1 MSANKLAKLSL
12 TALCAIACDGAAP
25 QEGLWLISVSAS
37 APGGIVS
44 SEPAGISCGS
54 SCSASFS
61 SGTVLRL
68 TATPPPGMELA
79 GWQGACQGS
88 SATCELVVTQE
99 AQVSVQYQPAVP
111 LSTLIVT
118 RSGTGGGRVRSAS
131 GGLDCGG
138 TCSLKQA
145 AGSQVTLTAEPES
158 DSIFAG
164 WSGACAGSA
173 LTCTVTLGPDLGIN
187 AAFGK
192 PQSCTQI
199 PASFPQAQNGSYT
212 LFVNGDANKPWTAY
226 CQMGAATNTYLGLQN
241 VTTGNYSQ
249 YTAGGG
255 RTGTNVRTSFQRLRI
270 DPSTLIVDCGDLTF
284 SSSYGQINHPDGSKT
299 TQMAYGSAQD
309 CVSTSSSSGVGNVDL
324 SGTPFA
330 IAASAFSVSGYSAQG
345 NAGYST
351 DSRIVNLR
359 GGGFCGG
366 IYAKSGGLQLV
377 YQP

>member
-1 MSANKLAKLSL
+1 MSAYKPAKLSL
-12 TALCAIACDGAAP
+12 AALCAVACGGATT
-25 QEGLWLISVSAS
+25 QEGLWPVSVSAS
-37 APGGIVS
+37 TPGGLVF
-44 SEPAGISCGS
+44 SEPAGLSCGS
-54 SCSASFS
+54 TCSASFP

-68 TATPPPGMELA
+68 TATPPPGMDFV

-88 SATCELVVTQE
+88 SATCELVVTQA
-99 AQVSVQYQPAVP
+99 AQVAVQYQPAVP

-118 RSGTGGGRVRSAS
+118 KSGAGAGRIRSEGGI
-131 GGLDCGG
+131 DCGAA
-138 TCSLKQA
+138 CSLKRP
-145 AGSQVTLTAEPES
+145 AGSQVTLTAEPEV

-164 WSGACAGSA
+164 WSGACTGSA
-173 LTCTVTLGPDLGIN
+173 RTCTVTLGPDLGVN
-187 AAFGK
+187 AAFEK
-192 PQSCTQI
+192 PQSCAQI
-199 PASFPQAQNGSYT
+199 PASFPQAPSGSYT
-212 LFVNGDANKPWTAY
+212 LFINGDANKPWAAY
-226 CQMGAATNTYLGLQN
+226 CQIGASTSTYLSLQN

-270 DPSTLIVDCGDLTF
+270 DPNTLIVDCGDLTF

-309 CVSTSSSSGVGNVDL
+309 CASTSSSSGVGSVDL

-330 IAASAFSVSGYSAQG
+330 VAASAFGISGYSAQG
-345 NAGYST
+345 SASYSA
-351 DSRIVNLR
+351 DSRVVNLR

-366 IYAKSGGLQLV
+366 IFAKSGTLQLV